1 MRRGFKTEAKAIAR
15 EVRDE
20 MSLAPTSC
28 LDPWR
33 LAEHLCIPVIP
44 MSSFIAAE
52 PDAVRFYQN
61 EGEAVFS
68 GVTVF
73 RGTRR
78 TVVFN
83 DAHAPGRQA
92 NDIVHELGHGLLGH
106 SPTVAMDELGCRHW
120 DQEMEDEADWLS
132 SVLLVPEEAALLI
145 VQRGWSPEKAAAKY
159 GVSRAMIQ
167 FRINVTGARRRVRRM
182 HAKRAS
188 AELALDRRWN

>member
-1 MRRGFKTEAKAIAR
+1 MRRGFKAEAKAIAR

-61 EGEAVFS
+61 EGEAMFS
-68 GVTVF
+68 GATVF
-73 RGTRR
+73 RESRR

-106 SPTVAMDELGCRHW
+106 SPTVALDELG
-120 DQEMEDEADWLS
+120 MS
-132 SVLLVPEEAALLI
+132 PMGSVT
-145 VQRGWSPEKAAAKY
+145 
-159 GVSRAMIQ
+159 SRL
-167 FRINVTGARRRVRRM
+167 RRTG
-182 HAKRAS
+182 S
-188 AELALDRRWN
+188 AECSWCRTKRHCSS

>member
-20 MSLAPTSC
+20 LSLAPTSP

-44 MSSFIAAE
+44 LSSFAAEE
-52 PDAVRFYQN
+52 PDAVRFYRN
-61 EGEAVFS
+61 EGEGMFS
-68 GVTVF
+68 AVTVF
-73 RGTRR
+73 RWIRR

-106 SPTVAMDELGCRHW
+106 SPTAAMDEFGCRHW

-145 VQRGWSPEKAAAKY
+145 IRRGWLPPKAAAEY
-159 GVSRAMIQ
+159 GVSRRMIQ
-167 FRINVTGARRRVRRM
+167 WRVNATGARKRVQRM
-182 HAKRAS
+182 RAKRAIQ
-188 AELALDRRWN
+188 AVVDERWS

>member
-1 MRRGFKTEAKAIAR
+1 MRRGFKAEAKAIAR

-61 EGEAVFS
+61 EGEAMFS
-68 GVTVF
+68 GATVF
-73 RGTRR
+73 REFRR

-132 SVLLVPEEAALLI
+132 SVLLVPEEAALFI
-145 VQRGWSPEKAAAKY
+145 VRRGWSTAKAAAEY
-159 GVSRAMIQ
+159 GVSRRMIHW
-167 FRINVTGARRRVRRM
+167 RVNATGARKRVQRM
-182 HAKRAS
+182 RVKRATQVVLN
-188 AELALDRRWN
+188 ER

>member
-52 PDAVRFYQN
+52 PEAVRFYQN
-61 EGEAVFS
+61 EGEAMFS

-83 DAHAPGRQA
+83 DAHAPGRQS

-106 SPTVAMDELGCRHW
+106 SPTAAMDEFGCRLW
-120 DQEMEDEADWLS
+120 DQEMEDEAHWLS
-132 SVLLVPEEAALLI
+132 SALLVPEEAALLI
-145 VQRGWSPEKAAAKY
+145 VRRGWLPERAAGKY
-159 GVSRAMIQ
+159 GVSRRMIQ
-167 FRINVTGARRRVRRM
+167 WRVNATAARKRVQRM
-182 HAKRAS
+182 RAKRANQ
-188 AELALDRRWN
+188 AVVDERWS

>member
-1 MRRGFKTEAKAIAR
+1 MRRGFKTEAKSIAR

-20 MSLAPTSC
+20 MSLAPTSP
-28 LDPWR
+28 LDPGR
-33 LAEHLCIPVIP
+33 LAEHLWTPVIP
-44 MSSFIAAE
+44 MSSFIAAK

-92 NDIVHELGHGLLGH
+92 NDIVHELGHGLLLH
-106 SPTVAMDELGCRHW
+106 PPTVALDERGCRQW
-120 DQEMEDEADWLS
+120 DRDIEAEADWLS
-132 SVLLVPEEAALLI
+132 GVLLVPDEAALLI
-145 VQRGWSPEKAAAKY
+145 VRRGWSIAEAATKY
-159 GVSRAMIQ
+159 GVSGEMIQ
-167 FRINVTGARRRVRRM
+167 WRLNVTAARKRVQRM
-182 HAKRAS
+182 RAKW
-188 AELALDRRWN
+188 LPDGLLDGHSI